1 MTTSLEQLFLQR
13 QKEKEAKLKQKEEAR
28 PLELANRIRKVYSN
42 PSLISKIEEKLI
54 EHGSV
59 TVKRTPCT
67 CESGGC
73 VVTKG
78 FKNHLQDMIIEWEK
92 KGVLIDFSI
101 DQTFYIKSIKYNR
114 ASVKSTIY
122 VN

>member
-13 QKEKEAKLKQKEEAR
+13 QKEKKDELKQKEEAR
-28 PLELANRIRKVYSN
+28 PLELASRVRKVYSD

-73 VVTKG
+73 ITTKG
-78 FKNHLQDMIIEWEK
+78 FKNHLQDMINEWEE

-101 DQTFYIKSIKYNR
+101 DQTFYMKSVKHSR

>member
-1 MTTSLEQLFLQR
+1 MSTSLEQLYLQR
-13 QKEKEAKLKQKEEAR
+13 QKEKKAELKQKEEAR
-28 PLELANRIRKVYSN
+28 PLELANRVKKVYSN

-73 VVTKG
+73 IATKG
-78 FKNHLQDMIIEWEK
+78 FKNHLQDMINEWEE

-101 DQTFYIKSIKYNR
+101 DQTFYMKSVKRSR
-114 ASVKSTIY
+114 ASMQSIIY

>member
-1 MTTSLEQLFLQR
+1 MATSLEQLFLQR
-13 QKEKEAKLKQKEEAR
+13 QKEKKAELKQKEEAM
-28 PLELANRIRKVYSN
+28 PLELANRVRKVYSD

-73 VVTKG
+73 ITTKG
-78 FKNHLQDMIIEWEK
+78 FKKHLQDLIDEWKE

-101 DQTFYIKSIKYNR
+101 DQTFYMKSVNHSR